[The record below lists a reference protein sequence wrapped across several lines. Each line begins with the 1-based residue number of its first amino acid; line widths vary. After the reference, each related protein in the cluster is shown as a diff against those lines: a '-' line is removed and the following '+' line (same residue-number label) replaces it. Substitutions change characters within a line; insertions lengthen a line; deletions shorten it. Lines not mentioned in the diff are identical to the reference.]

1 MIEDD
6 SYSTYLGDGVY
17 ASTDGYQIWLA
28 VTHSENKV
36 VALEPSV
43 LTRLNQYV
51 EFLKETNNG

>member
-1 MIEDD
+1 
-6 SYSTYLGDGVY
+6 
-17 ASTDGYQIWLA
+17 
-28 VTHSENKV
+28 V

>member
-28 VTHSENKV
+28 VNHSENKV